1 MSLIENIGINL
12 ISDLI
17 FLVLVTLLAFMG
29 GVIWIR
35 SRRRRIM
42 RFFGISQTRRIVV
55 YLSNIRVV
63 QGGSIGVDGV
73 SRSFSGETVS
83 FEEMRVAG
91 EFANLFAFPFPKISQ
106 SLSGFLSGW
115 LVDTTR
121 IQLQRSPVSETEIDR
136 STCLVTLGSPAYNIV
151 SQCVEQDTN
160 CHAKFS
166 EDMSSITAYNL
177 PPIDDVRYSFL
188 QKITDRDKGTVYFY
202 AAGLSI
208 LGTVGAVQYLCDQ
221 WADLE
226 KEHRDKGFTVLLVF
240 TSNNLKDWQVVLN
253 REHE

>member
-42 RFFGISQTRRIVV
+42 RFFGISLTRRAVV
-55 YLSNIRVV
+55 YLSNIRVIG
-63 QGGSIGVDGV
+63 GGSIGVDSV
-73 SRSFSGETVS
+73 QRAFSGETVS
-83 FEEMRVAG
+83 FEEMRIAG
-91 EFANLFAFPFPKISQ
+91 EFANLFAFPFPKLSQ

-121 IQLQRSPVSETEIDR
+121 IQLQRSPVSETEIDL
-136 STCLVTLGSPAYNIV
+136 STSLVTLGSPAYNIV
-151 SQCVEQDTN
+151 SQYVEQHAN

-166 EDMSSITAYNL
+166 KDMSSIIVSNL
-177 PPIDDVRYSFL
+177 PPIDDKRYGFI
-188 QKITDRDKGTVYFY
+188 QKITGGDKRTAYFY
-202 AAGLSI
+202 AAGLST
-208 LGTVGAVQYLCDQ
+208 LGTVGAAHYLCDQ
-221 WADLE
+221 WSYLE

-240 TSNNLKDWQVVLN
+240 TSNDLKDWQVVFDK
-253 REHE
+253 EHE